1 MLFRSAQ
8 ASKTTA
14 AQPILGNIEDVKRER
29 DIKNCIKKEILK
41 TTSQSLSKNN
51 AADLKKAL
59 SDAEKALFNIYKIL
73 LFCQNNE
80 DDNWCRERYKDD
92 MSLEKLMLEKE
103 LTAQMK
109 NILTSALEY
118 QQSL

>member
-1 MLFRSAQ
+1 MH
-8 ASKTTA
+8 
-14 AQPILGNIEDVKRER
+14 
-29 DIKNCIKKEILK
+29 KKEILK